1 MKILVVAAGS
11 GETGPAHWACTS
23 SAGFLVHVVVQD
35 VGNGYGIEVESTGA
49 GMGVAVPTC
58 VVGGI
63 ADDTVTISFG
73 PNMNSFL
80 TLQTDDFAKASI
92 SSV

>member
-35 VGNGYGIEVESTGA
+35 VGDGYAIGVESTGFA
-49 GMGVAVPTC
+49 MGLAVPTC

-63 ADDTVTISFG
+63 ANDTVTINFG

-92 SSV
+92 GLV